1 MEGTSSTWT
10 PDPYDIS
17 RTPSFISVLNT
28 PPNQG
33 HRHDFPRSAKWCAD
47 GSTVIAQTESGKF
60 QRYDV
65 ASQDS
70 ESPTQDRFP
79 AQEFPQAAPVL
90 DFVWYPTATPRDPAS
105 FCFVASVR
113 ECPVK
118 LLDASD
124 GRLRASYK
132 IVDHRERFIAPHSL
146 AFNLTAQK
154 LYCGFEDAIEVF
166 DLSRPG
172 EGTRISTTP
181 NKKSKDGLK
190 GIISALAFSP
200 SYTAEE
206 AFYAAG
212 SFTPTPHNIG
222 LFSDAQAE
230 PLMYVGGGPRAGVTQ
245 LQFNPMQ
252 PHILYAGYRGHA
264 SGMIYSWDIRAN
276 VDAPLE
282 IFRKSPSSTLA
293 STQRSNQR
301 MHFDVDVA
309 GRLLS
314 VGDQDG
320 SISVFELDGGNTL
333 ENADV
338 SLVHESS
345 NDGLDTKV
353 TLPKL
358 RFKAHEDAVG
368 SVAFHPFKSILL
380 SASGSWHFLK
390 GYHEEEADDE
400 FDDGDVPRDRLAQG
414 PQLRP
419 VALDSTMK
427 IWDLREQ
434 RSC

>member
-1 MEGTSSTWT
+1 
-10 PDPYDIS
+10 
-17 RTPSFISVLNT
+17 
-28 PPNQG
+28 
-33 HRHDFPRSAKWCAD
+33 
-47 GSTVIAQTESGKF
+47 
-60 QRYDV
+60 
-65 ASQDS
+65 
-70 ESPTQDRFP
+70 

-90 DFVWYPTATPRDPAS
+90 DFVWYPTASPREPAS

-154 LYCGFEDAIEVF
+154 ANSCLPKPAPYRLYCGFEDAIEVF

-212 SFTPTPHNIG
+212 SFTPTPHNIA

-245 LQFNPMQ
+245 LRFNPMK

-264 SGMIYSWDIRAN
+264 NGLIYSWDVRAN

-282 IFRKSPSSTLA
+282 IFGKSPSSTLA

-301 MHFDVDVA
+301 MHFDVDIA

-314 VGDQDG
+314 AGDQDG
-320 SISVFELDGGNTL
+320 SVCVFELGGGDALDDAGISSSML
-333 ENADV
+333 EPF
-338 SLVHESS
+338 
-345 NDGLDTKV
+345 NDDLGSDANV

-358 RFKAHEDAVG
+358 RFNAHEDAVG
-368 SVAFHPFKSILL
+368 SVAFHPFKCLLL
-380 SASGSWHFLK
+380 SASGSRHFL
-390 GYHEEEADDE
+390 DDE
-400 FDDGDVPRDRLAQG
+400 DDEGAHDDSDDGSSFGEEGRGRLKWRRS
-414 PQLRP
+414 RP
-419 VALDSTMK
+419 VTLDSTMK
-427 IWDLREQ
+427 IWDLRKQ
-434 RSC
+434 STLVKAGVTLLQIAV

>member
-1 MEGTSSTWT
+1 A
-10 PDPYDIS
+10 
-17 RTPSFISVLNT
+17 R
-28 PPNQG
+28 
-33 HRHDFPRSAKWCAD
+33 
-47 GSTVIAQTESGKF
+47 
-60 QRYDV
+60 
-65 ASQDS
+65 
-70 ESPTQDRFP
+70 
-79 AQEFPQAAPVL
+79 EFPQAAPVL
-90 DFVWYPTATPRDPAS
+90 DFVWYPTASPRDPAT

-212 SFTPTPHNIG
+212 SFTPTAHNIA

-245 LQFNPMQ
+245 LRFNPMQ

-264 SGMIYSWDIRAN
+264 SGLIYSWDIRAN

-282 IFRKSPSSTLA
+282 IFRKSSSATLT
-293 STQRSNQR
+293 SEGGTQRTNQR
-301 MHFDVDVA
+301 MHFEVDVA

-320 SISVFELDGGNTL
+320 SISVFELRGGDAL
-333 ENADV
+333 EDAG
-338 SLVHESS
+338 LSS
-345 NDGLDTKV
+345 SMLEPSDDDLALDAKV

-380 SASGSWHFLK
+380 SASGSRHFLDDED
-390 GYHEEEADDE
+390 EEEADDDS
-400 FDDGDVPRDRLAQG
+400 DDDASSGEEGRGRLKLRR
-414 PQLRP
+414 PRP
-419 VALDSTMK
+419 VTLDSTMK
-427 IWDLREQ
+427 IWDLRKQSTLKIAGVTLLEIAV
-434 RSC
+434 